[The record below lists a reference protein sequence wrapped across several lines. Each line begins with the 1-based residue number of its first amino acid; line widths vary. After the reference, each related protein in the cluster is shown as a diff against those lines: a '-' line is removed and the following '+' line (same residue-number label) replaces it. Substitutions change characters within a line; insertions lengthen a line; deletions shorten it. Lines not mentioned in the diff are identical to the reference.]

1 MSFFSGS
8 VPFSISSLSVKPS
21 PSVSVVGGVTVF
33 PSTGTSTTSVLPS
46 AYVTST
52 LTTSFP
58 LLFAPPFA
66 LWSVPSTTFPSSS
79 NFLSFTCVPS
89 GTFTASLTFC
99 TSSAFVTFPSFT
111 GVSLNFAVSAVGV
124 VFAAVFPST
133 GTSTTSVLP
142 SPYVTSTLTTSFPLL
157 FAPPFALWS
166 VPATTFPPS
175 TNSFVGSFCPS
186 GTVTFTASLIFCTS
200 SAFVTFPSFTGVSL
214 SFAVSAVGVVFAAVS
229 PSTGTSISL
238 VIPSRVTFTGT
249 TFLPSFSV
257 IFPYSTVSVSLSS
270 SPFAVTL
277 AFTFA
282 WSFSVKLSPTLGST
296 EIFAAPSFT
305 ANVKSSA
312 LPDKAVL
319 AFCSFSSAASTSTC
333 IAAVSFNTIF
343 ASFRALS
350 YSSCFALLSLR

>member
-1 MSFFSGS
+1 M
-8 VPFSISSLSVKPS
+8 
-21 PSVSVVGGVTVF
+21 
-33 PSTGTSTTSVLPS
+33 LPS

-124 VFAAVFPST
+124 VFAAV
-133 GTSTTSVLP
+133 
-142 SPYVTSTLTTSFPLL
+142 
-157 FAPPFALWS
+157 
-166 VPATTFPPS
+166 
-175 TNSFVGSFCPS
+175 
-186 GTVTFTASLIFCTS
+186 
-200 SAFVTFPSFTGVSL
+200 
-214 SFAVSAVGVVFAAVS
+214 S

-249 TFLPSFSV
+249 TFLPSLSV
-257 IFPYSTVSVSLSS
+257 IFPYSTVSVSFNAL
-270 SPFAVTL
+270 PFAVTFS
-277 AFTFA
+277 FTA
-282 WSFSVKLSPTLGST
+282 SLSAFSVKLSPTLGST

-333 IAAVSFNTIF
+333 VAAVSFNTVF

>member
-1 MSFFSGS
+1 MSAVG
-8 VPFSISSLSVKPS
+8 
-21 PSVSVVGGVTVF
+21 VVFAAVF
-33 PSTGTSTTSVLPS
+33 PSTGTSTTSLLSSP
-46 AYVTST
+46 YVTST

-79 NFLSFTCVPS
+79 NFLSVTCVPF

-124 VFAAVFPST
+124 VFAAV
-133 GTSTTSVLP
+133 
-142 SPYVTSTLTTSFPLL
+142 
-157 FAPPFALWS
+157 
-166 VPATTFPPS
+166 
-175 TNSFVGSFCPS
+175 
-186 GTVTFTASLIFCTS
+186 
-200 SAFVTFPSFTGVSL
+200 
-214 SFAVSAVGVVFAAVS
+214 S
-229 PSTGTSISL
+229 PSTGTLISL

-249 TFLPSFSV
+249 TLSPSFSV

-305 ANVKSSA
+305 AKVKSSA
-312 LPDKAVL
+312 LPDKAVF
-319 AFCSFSSAASTSTC
+319 AFCSFSSAASTSPC
-333 IAAVSFNTIF
+333 VAAVSFNTVF